1 MTEYRF
7 TFGLKYS
14 RETHP
19 QFPAAHPDGW
29 LTILAAREE
38 VARLIAN
45 AVLDRDWAFLYSGPF
60 DEKWAQYHPMGE
72 LARIDASLT
81 PVADQVAGVRAAK
94 VAAGSV
100 FAAGWAEPQL

>member
-1 MTEYRF
+1 MTEYRI

-72 LARIDASLT
+72 LARIDASLALVDMLST
-81 PVADQVAGVRAAK
+81 LSPRWQQPTADD
-94 VAAGSV
+94 
-100 FAAGWAEPQL
+100 AEVQQ